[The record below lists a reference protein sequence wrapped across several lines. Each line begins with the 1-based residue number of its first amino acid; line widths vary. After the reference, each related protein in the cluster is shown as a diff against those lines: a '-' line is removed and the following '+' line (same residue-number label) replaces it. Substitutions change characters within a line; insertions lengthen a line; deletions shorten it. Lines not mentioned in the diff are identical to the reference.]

1 MGLPGSRPER
11 DSAGDVSA
19 SYTRAHGVA
28 AVLAAVAGAASQTA
42 EDPLSRVLAAIRL
55 PVPADSLE
63 GLSVALEAAFGP
75 DLLIAER
82 EILPGWLLVTAAE
95 HCSCCGHRYG
105 GGHVRVEP
113 CPCESRE
120 AWEGR
125 S

>member
-1 MGLPGSRPER
+1 MT
-11 DSAGDVSA
+11 A
-19 SYTRAHGVA
+19 SYTRPTGIA
-28 AVLAAVAGAASQTA
+28 AILAAVTGAASQAA
-42 EDPLSRVLAAIRL
+42 EDPLSRVLTAIRL
-55 PVPADSLE
+55 PVPADALE

-120 AWEGR
+120 ARQGNGEVDHG
-125 S
+125 